1 MAKGG
6 KRDGAGRPSKVD
18 EEKMNSIFLR
28 AVKEITK
35 KDNDDEARIAY
46 LKRIAQHERGEMF
59 IANHLYGK
67 PKEKV
72 EIDSKSPIVIDMSSW
87 K

>member
-6 KRDGAGRPSKVD
+6 KRAGAGRPSKVD

-35 KDNDDEARIAY
+35 KDNDDEARI
-46 LKRIAQHERGEMF
+46 R
-59 IANHLYGK
+59 
-67 PKEKV
+67 
-72 EIDSKSPIVIDMSSW
+72 
-87 K
+87 